1 MKTKIKKNELN
12 KQQDKPLF
20 YRRYF
25 IILST
30 AGKKILSTAIKFP
43 FVFTNFGML
52 FDAGEREKKETSCM
66 KYLHSLSHL
75 LLQLEFSDR

>member
-1 MKTKIKKNELN
+1 MFLYFKRKMKTKIKKNELN

-30 AGKKILSTAIKFP
+30 AGKKNSINS
-43 FVFTNFGML
+43 
-52 FDAGEREKKETSCM
+52 
-66 KYLHSLSHL
+66 Y
-75 LLQLEFSDR
+75 